1 MKNESISV
9 AGMEAREV
17 DIVHFS
23 RLNSEMLYPERLI
36 VGVGNSKIDVGCI
49 CYSRREDLAADKPS
63 RANQIKLVDISTLR
77 NDRKNLVR
85 DLIDYINVGAYREV
99 TIAEKLKTI
108 IHLINWIDLNGFSDF
123 LSSQKSAT
131 KFYSAYFDYLKH
143 RVLTSDN
150 LIPRSAGAKQQAAE
164 TLIKIAFGTEVTRYI
179 VRKTPRFSSKI
190 GREQEFADEKNVRQ
204 YAHVVLM
211 LAKQLSVQLMQEKP
225 FPFFLEFN
233 DFSAYVFHG
242 RGKNVRTPFTKDVSE
257 LYNFDEGRVVTVD
270 ELIERVPGLKIREAA
285 LQIES
290 CLNNLD
296 LNNRVNTDARL
307 RYATLALQCY
317 AALFQM
323 ITAAN
328 PTQLVALEF
337 DEAFEVVNNNMKK
350 ELSAVKFRAG
360 GKLVRYT
367 IGKRGVRLLKEYLTF
382 RLWALGGADCKYL
395 FFEYERFG
403 GYSNKPKS
411 LKPDFQHSFF
421 YRRLKGVFLHENFK
435 NITFSLARSYKSVVL
450 HELGI
455 NPKAVAES
463 LQHTTRVNHKSY
475 VNVNPKVS
483 SEEFGRY
490 WAAVAAAAK
499 DYRIVDGNA
508 HNITST
514 ASGECD
520 DFGNPNPI
528 SSAIPIQPDC
538 EKQYGCLYCKH
549 YCCHAD
555 EEDVHKL
562 LSLKYVLSEVRRSAK
577 NIDHADDVLRELCVR
592 AALVVDSIRV
602 LSDTHNDM
610 VKKMEKTVFELGVL
624 TRFWEIRLS
633 RYERLGVVL

>member
-1 MKNESISV
+1 MKNESVSV
-9 AGMEAREV
+9 ANMEVREV
-17 DIVHFS
+17 NIVHFS
-23 RLNSEMLYPERLI
+23 RLNSEILFPERLI
-36 VGVGNSKIDVGCI
+36 VEVGVSKIDIGCI
-49 CYSRREDLAADKPS
+49 CYSRREDLAVDK
-63 RANQIKLVDISTLR
+63 RLGANQIKLVDVSTLR
-77 NDRKNLVR
+77 NDRKDLVR
-85 DLIDYINVGAYREV
+85 NLIDYIVVGAYREA
-99 TIAEKLKTI
+99 TIATKFKTI
-108 IHLINWIDLNGFSDF
+108 IHLMNWIDLNGFSDF
-123 LSSQKSAT
+123 LLGQKSAT
-131 KFYSAYFDYLKH
+131 EFYSAYFDHLKN
-143 RVLTSDN
+143 RVLTSDE
-150 LIPRSAGAKQQAAE
+150 LVPRSAAGKQQIAE
-164 TLIKIAFGTEVTRYI
+164 TFIKIAFGTEAARYI

-190 GREQEFADEKNVRQ
+190 GRDLAFADEKSVRQ
-204 YAHVVLM
+204 YTHVVLI
-211 LAKQLSVQLMQEKP
+211 LAKQLSTQLMQEKP
-225 FPFFLEFN
+225 FPFLLEFN

-257 LYNFDEGRVVTVD
+257 LYNFDEGRVVTAD
-270 ELIERVPGLKIREAA
+270 ELMERVSGLKMREAA
-285 LQIES
+285 LQIKS
-290 CLNNLD
+290 CLKNLD

-337 DEAFEVVNNNMKK
+337 DEAFEVANNNMKK
-350 ELSAVKFRAG
+350 ELSSVKFRAG

-367 IGKRGVRLLKEYLTF
+367 IGKRGIRLLKEYLAF
-382 RLWALGGADCKYL
+382 RSWALGGADFKYL

-421 YRRLKGVFLHENFK
+421 HRRLKGIFLPDNFK

-450 HELGI
+450 HELGV
-455 NPKAVAES
+455 NPKVVADS
-463 LQHTTRVNHKSY
+463 LQHTVRVNHRSY
-475 VNVNPKVS
+475 VNVSPKVS
-483 SEEFGRY
+483 SKEFGRY

-499 DYRIVDGNA
+499 DYRIVDRDA
-508 HNITST
+508 LNITAT

-520 DFGNPNPI
+520 DFGNPKPI
-528 SSAIPIQPDC
+528 SSAVPIQPDC

-592 AALVVDSIRV
+592 AALVVDSIRAR
-602 LSDTHNDM
+602 SDTHSDM
-610 VKKMEKTVFELGVL
+610 VEKVEKTVFELGIL
-624 TRFWEIRLS
+624 TRFWEIRLT
-633 RYERLGVVL
+633 RYERLGVVV